1 MEEIDKRLL
10 GLIMSWRR
18 LLDLIMSVRTKYK
31 ALRSYYE
38 KALGHDYE
46 WNKEIKGFMIRL
58 RAREGSL
65 I

>member
-1 MEEIDKRLL
+1 
-10 GLIMSWRR
+10 MSWRR

>member
-31 ALRSYYE
+31 AL
-38 KALGHDYE
+38 GHDYE